1 MNLPN
6 AHGRFSSPQD
16 GTGITYRGWA
26 DDGDALLVRHLD
38 DLAGL
43 SLGDS
48 FSDDG
53 DGSDLESTRR

>member
-6 AHGRFSSPQD
+6 VRGRFSPPPG
-16 GTGITYRGWA
+16 GTGVTYRGRA

-43 SLGDS
+43 SLRDS

-53 DGSDLESTRR
+53 DGSDLGSTQR